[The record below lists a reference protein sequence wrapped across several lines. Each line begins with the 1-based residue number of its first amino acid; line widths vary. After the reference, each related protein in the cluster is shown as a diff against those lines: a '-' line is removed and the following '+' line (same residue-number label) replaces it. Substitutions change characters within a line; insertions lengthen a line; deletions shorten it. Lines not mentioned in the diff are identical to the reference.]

1 MMRKKAK
8 ILIANIKGT
17 RLWALLL
24 DTKEPKDSVYKSY
37 EFDFGS
43 PEYSKAL
50 KIANKLVTKLQ
61 GKLPSQV
68 KIPDSL
74 VPYQKSSEV
83 YVEIPMNM
91 QK

>member
-1 MMRKKAK
+1 MRQKAK

-43 PEYSKAL
+43 PEYKRAL
-50 KIANKLVTKLQ
+50 KAASKIVTKLQ

-68 KIPDSL
+68 KMPDSL
-74 VPYQKSSEV
+74 LSDMHTDYIRISE
-83 YVEIPMNM
+83 
-91 QK
+91 